1 MSHRPKSITQA
12 VKRSIGEPP
21 LSTSSPSTPHRSVEK
36 NICER
41 SGTSG
46 VKGRRLG
53 LTVSPTLSVTQG
65 RKRGKIWLQ
74 WRNTE
79 ERQYQKMLGF
89 RLVSLIIGINVKQS
103 WEEVRPLTHHKV

>member
-1 MSHRPKSITQA
+1 MSHRAKSITQA

-46 VKGRRLG
+46 VKGRPLG
-53 LTVSPTLSVTQG
+53 LTVSRRDGNHERSGCSGGTQ
-65 RKRGKIWLQ
+65 RKDNIEKD
-74 WRNTE
+74 
-79 ERQYQKMLGF
+79 GF
-89 RLVSLIIGINVKQS
+89 
-103 WEEVRPLTHHKV
+103 